1 MSVQGDKSIQDNY
14 QNIKIP
20 MPTIVNQHSLEMP
33 DDKTKQS
40 EARLATGL
48 GAISDVNVIT
58 CASPENI
65 FNVTNHSS

>member
-1 MSVQGDKSIQDNY
+1 
-14 QNIKIP
+14 

-48 GAISDVNVIT
+48 GAISDVNLIT

-65 FNVTNHSS
+65 FNVTNQSS